1 MAAITD
7 RNKLTR
13 SYPVLTAIHF
23 LPYMYHI
30 LFSQSLPDTASFL
43 HTHRKVLR
51 MLRSPAIS
59 PTTPVSIRCE
69 CYKASHE
76 YSRAEIKP
84 LGFCNDAHHKCN
96 DPAPLSVFFMIFT
109 RRLVPSLSAPRLMNF
124 SASSNE
130 LIPPAAFTFT
140 PSPT

>member
-43 HTHRKVLR
+43 HTHRQVLR
-51 MLRSPAIS
+51 MLQ
-59 PTTPVSIRCE
+59 SIRFE
-69 CYKASHE
+69 CCKTSHE
-76 YSRAEIKP
+76 CSRAEIKP
-84 LGFCNDAHHKCN
+84 LRFCNDAHHKCN